1 MHKGDGYTI
10 AFAAGVCV
18 VCSLLLSGTS
28 ALLKKQQDSMI
39 ELDRKM
45 NVLKAFQVPTMDAD
59 GKKIPA
65 SQVDRIF
72 KDHISEIFID
82 AASGQVIKD
91 AAPSEEFKKKL
102 EAKEIL
108 PLFLWKDGDEIS
120 KYAFPISGKGLWS
133 TIYGYLALDKDLS
146 TIVGVTFYK
155 HGETPGLGGEISTDA
170 FQARFKGKK
179 ITENGML
186 VRFEV
191 AKGSV
196 RDKYP
201 EGNPHVVDGISGAT
215 LTGKGIN
222 RFLNGDLEKYENY
235 FKGIRKG

>member
-1 MHKGDGYTI
+1 MRKGDTYTI
-10 AFAAGVCV
+10 AFAAMVCIV
-18 VCSLLLSGTS
+18 SSLLLSGTS
-28 ALLKKQQDSMI
+28 ALLKKQQDSMV

-45 NVLKAFQVPTMDAD
+45 NVLKAFQVPTKDEN

-72 KDHISEIFID
+72 EEHISEIFID
-82 AASGQVIKD
+82 AASGKAIED
-91 AAPSEEFKKKL
+91 ATPSEAFKKKL

-146 TIVGVTFYK
+146 TIIGITFYK

-170 FQARFKGKK
+170 FQAQFKDKK
-179 ITENGML
+179 VTENGQR

-191 AKGSV
+191 VKGSAG
-196 RDKYP
+196 DKYP
-201 EGNPHVVDGISGAT
+201 EGNAHAVDGISGAT

-222 RFLNGDLEKYENY
+222 QFLNRDLDKYENY

>member
-10 AFAAGVCV
+10 AFAAGVCI

-28 ALLKKQQDSMI
+28 ALLKKQQDAMI

-45 NVLKAFQVPTMDAD
+45 NVLKAFQVPTQDD
-59 GKKIPA
+59 RGKKFAAPE
-65 SQVDRIF
+65 VDRIF
-72 KDHISEIFID
+72 EEHITEIFID
-82 AASGQVIKD
+82 AATGQVVAEAI
-91 AAPSEEFKKKL
+91 PSDTFKQQLESKKV
-102 EAKEIL
+102 L
-108 PLFLWKDGDEIS
+108 PLFLWKEGGEIL

-133 TIYGYLALDKDLS
+133 TIYGYMALDKDLS

-170 FQARFKGKK
+170 FQNQFKGKK
-179 ITENGML
+179 ITENGTL

-191 AKGSV
+191 AKGSA

-222 RFLNGDLEKYENY
+222 RFLNDDLEKYELY